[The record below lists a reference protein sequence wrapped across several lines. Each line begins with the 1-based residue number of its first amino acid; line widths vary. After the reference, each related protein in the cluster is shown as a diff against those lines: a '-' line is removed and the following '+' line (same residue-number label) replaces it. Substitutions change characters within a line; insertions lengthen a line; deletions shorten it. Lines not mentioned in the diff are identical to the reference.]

1 MKSIVIYKSI
11 SGFTKK
17 YAQWIAQDL
26 NADLFATTELKGKS
40 LIDYDTI
47 IFGGSL
53 HAVGING
60 IDVLK
65 SQLTSL
71 KNKKVIVFAVGASP
85 YSSAVF
91 TEVFNKNF
99 SSKQQADIRFF
110 YFRGGF
116 DYTKLDFK
124 NKVLMTLLK
133 WKLMSSKHKTLEE
146 EGMLAAY
153 IKPFDEVKRENLN
166 ELLAYVKSEA

>member
-11 SGFTKK
+11 SGFTQK

-26 NADLFATTELKGKS
+26 KADLFTSKELKGKS

-60 IDVLK
+60 IDALK

-85 YSSAVF
+85 FSPEVF
-91 TEVFNKNF
+91 TEVLNKNF
-99 SSKQQADIRFF
+99 SDEQQANIRFF

-116 DYTKLDFK
+116 DYSKLDFK
-124 NKVLMTLLK
+124 NKALMTLLK
-133 WKLMSSKHKTLEE
+133 WKLLSSKHKTSEE
-146 EGMLAAY
+146 AGMLAAY
-153 IKPFDEVKRENLN
+153 SKPFDEVKRQNLK
-166 ELLAYVKSEA
+166 ELLAYAKSID

>member
-11 SGFTKK
+11 SGFTQK

-26 NADLFATTELKGKS
+26 KADLFTTKELKGKS

-60 IDVLK
+60 VDVLK
-65 SQLTSL
+65 SQLTRL
-71 KNKKVIVFAVGASP
+71 KNKKVIIFAVGASP
-85 YSSAVF
+85 FSPAVF
-91 TEVFNKNF
+91 TEVLNKNF
-99 SSKQQADIRFF
+99 SDEQQMDIRFF

-116 DYTKLDFK
+116 DYSKLDFK
-124 NKVLMTLLK
+124 NKVLMTMLK
-133 WKLMSSKHKTLEE
+133 WKIMSSRKKTVEE
-146 EGMLAAY
+146 AGMLAAY
-153 IKPFDEVKRENLN
+153 SKPFDEVKRENLK
-166 ELLAYVKSEA
+166 ELLAYAKSID

>member
-11 SGFTKK
+11 SGFTQK

-26 NADLFATTELKGKS
+26 NADLFAISELKGKS

-60 IDVLK
+60 IDVIK
-65 SQLTSL
+65 SQLIRL

-85 YSSAVF
+85 FSPAVF
-91 TEVFNKNF
+91 TEVLNKNF
-99 SSKQQADIRFF
+99 SQEQQADIRFF

-116 DYTKLDFK
+116 DYSKLDLK

-133 WKLMSSKHKTLEE
+133 WKIMSSKKKTAEE

-153 IKPFDEVKRENLN
+153 SKPFDEVKRQNLK
-166 ELLAYVKSEA
+166 ELLAYAKSID